1 MNLKQMTWD
10 EELITAAA
18 LNLELFPP
26 IKYPHEVVGTVVE
39 EMQDLCGYDQ
49 NTVVYAGIGDAGATT
64 LASGIASF
72 GEFNV
77 NIGTS
82 GWVATISDSP
92 LDLHGRVFNL
102 AGFSEKTYINVVPFF
117 NAGNVHKWI
126 TKVFSEGDSLD
137 YEKSTKLLESS
148 VPGCHGVL
156 FLPYI
161 TGERFPV
168 IDPDIRGAYYGITP
182 DTSAEDLTRACLE
195 GVAFSVRQGLE
206 LIDCEVKSVSLIGG
220 GARVAVWC
228 QILADVLGKDVKVY
242 KNADI
247 LPAKALASA
256 VLLANGEIA
265 DYGDFVKTLQDKDA
279 CITYRASNDTHE
291 IYNEVYRKFVKLYP
305 HLRGL

>member
-1 MNLKQMTWD
+1 M
-10 EELITAAA
+10 ELHRIHQRRILQEHAW
-18 LNLELFPP
+18 
-26 IKYPHEVVGTVVE
+26 KV
-39 EMQDLCGYDQ
+39 
-49 NTVVYAGIGDAGATT
+49 
-64 LASGIASF
+64 
-72 GEFNV
+72 
-77 NIGTS
+77 
-82 GWVATISDSP
+82 
-92 LDLHGRVFNL
+92 LHF
-102 AGFSEKTYINVVPFF
+102 T
-117 NAGNVHKWI
+117 
-126 TKVFSEGDSLD
+126 
-137 YEKSTKLLESS
+137 
-148 VPGCHGVL
+148 
-156 FLPYI
+156 
-161 TGERFPV
+161 
-168 IDPDIRGAYYGITP
+168 
-182 DTSAEDLTRACLE
+182 
-195 GVAFSVRQGLE
+195 VRQGLE